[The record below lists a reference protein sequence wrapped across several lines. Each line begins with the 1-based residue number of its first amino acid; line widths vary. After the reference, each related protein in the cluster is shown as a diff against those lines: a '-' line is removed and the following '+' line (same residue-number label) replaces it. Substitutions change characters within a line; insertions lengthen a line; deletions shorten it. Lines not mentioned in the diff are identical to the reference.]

1 MFFILVSIAL
11 FVLPFAFPLFMRTP
25 KGVALSGLV
34 GGLGLAGAWLIR
46 GLAPAV
52 PILDDTP
59 ADVFANALL
68 VVIAAGF
75 AVGMGLRL
83 IALGLEWGLRGGGP
97 TAEPLA

>member
-1 MFFILVSIAL
+1 MLLPLVSIAL

-34 GGLGLAGAWLIR
+34 GGVGIAIAWACHGLAAHMPLYG
-46 GLAPAV
+46 
-52 PILDDTP
+52 DTP
-59 ADVFANALL
+59 GDTFAAALL

-83 IALGLEWGLRGGGP
+83 AALGLEWGLRGVGPKGEP
-97 TAEPLA
+97 TA